1 LYEVGL
7 RYRKLTAE
15 EKERLLES
23 LRKEL
28 EGVDGIVFAYVHGG
42 FIEMGIF
49 RDVDVAVWIKN
60 PEDALDY
67 EVDFSAKLEVSLK
80 TPIDLHVLN
89 QAPLSFRHHALTR
102 GKLLFSKDEEMRIG
116 LIEETVRQYAD
127 LKKLKEG

>member
-1 LYEVGL
+1 L
-7 RYRKLTAE
+7 RYRKLTVE

-42 FIEMGIF
+42 FVEMDVF

-67 EVDFSAKLEVSLK
+67 EVDFSAKLEADLK
-80 TPIDLHVLN
+80 TPIDLHALN

-102 GKLLFSKDEEMRIG
+102 GKLLFSKDEETRIR
-116 LIEETVRQYAD
+116 LIDETVRQYAD
-127 LKKLKEG
+127 LKKLREG

>member
-1 LYEVGL
+1 LYKVGL
-7 RYRKLTAE
+7 RYRKLTVE

-42 FIEMGIF
+42 FVEMDVF

-67 EVDFSAKLEVSLK
+67 EVDFSAKLEASLK
-80 TPIDLHVLN
+80 TPIDLHALN

-102 GKLLFSKDEEMRIG
+102 GKLLFSKDEETRIR
-116 LIEETVRQYAD
+116 LIDETVRQYAD
-127 LKKLKEG
+127 LKKLREG